1 MCDFAL
7 FLSVMKNPRAY
18 RCVLSILMEEP
29 DIEFIFITQEDIFQR
44 DQAKYTFSE
53 RCKEIYDL
61 ELEDG
66 TTKIFFNMTSKNGS
80 QELISLL
87 QYMKETRIDN
97 PNILVKDSRIL
108 ELDDIVQ
115 EVKASEEWE
124 AVKMNILE
132 IGIEKGKEIGIERGL
147 AEGRQQG
154 LQQKLT
160 QLVEK
165 ILNKGLSVAEIAEL
179 LEESEETIQM
189 IVEELLIKQGE
200 NNL

>member
-1 MCDFAL
+1 L
-7 FLSVMKNPRAY
+7 
-18 RCVLSILMEEP
+18 
-29 DIEFIFITQEDIFQR
+29 IT
-44 DQAKYTFSE
+44 
-53 RCKEIYDL
+53 
-61 ELEDG
+61 
-66 TTKIFFNMTSKNGS
+66 
-80 QELISLL
+80 
-87 QYMKETRIDN
+87 

-165 ILNKGLSVAEIAEL
+165 KLNKGLSVAEIAEL